1 VGLEALAD
9 DPFMRPLQLS
19 MARQLERALSAHS
32 DLPVVQQFNEVWL
45 LARRRASGQRQI
57 DW

>member
-1 VGLEALAD
+1 
-9 DPFMRPLQLS
+9 

-32 DLPVVQQFNEVWL
+32 DLPAVQQFNELCL
-45 LARRRASGQRQI
+45 LTRRRASGQREI